1 MSDLVSRQKVIEVID
16 AVMPVDPNKS
26 EYASGI
32 ACGAALAMTYVK
44 QLPSA
49 QPDRSLWFRIG
60 EICVDESKGFI
71 SSGRAVE
78 KIRELLREAERRKE

>member
-49 QPDRSLWFRIG
+49 QPARSLWFRIG
-60 EICVDESKGFI
+60 EVCVNESKGDI
-71 SSGRAVE
+71 TAEVAIE
-78 KIRELLREAERRKE
+78 KIRALLRAERREE